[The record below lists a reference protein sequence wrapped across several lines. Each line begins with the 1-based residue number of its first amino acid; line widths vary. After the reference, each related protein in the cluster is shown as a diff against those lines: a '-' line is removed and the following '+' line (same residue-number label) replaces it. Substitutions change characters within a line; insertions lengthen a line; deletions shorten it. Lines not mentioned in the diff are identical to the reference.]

1 MATRI
6 KVDNDTW
13 TARLGGGE
21 RRGFLSV
28 VFFCASN
35 GQRPWRVVEVPEDR
49 FASQEQLDGLSED
62 DLRKLFA
69 TTVSMGAPRTYG

>member
-1 MATRI
+1 MTIRI

-13 TARLGGGE
+13 TARLGESKRPGH
-21 RRGFLSV
+21 RSV

-35 GQRPWRVVEVPEDR
+35 GQRPWRVVEVSEER
-49 FASQEQLDGLSED
+49 FASQEQLDSLAES

-69 TTVSMGAPRTYG
+69 DTVSMGAPRTYG